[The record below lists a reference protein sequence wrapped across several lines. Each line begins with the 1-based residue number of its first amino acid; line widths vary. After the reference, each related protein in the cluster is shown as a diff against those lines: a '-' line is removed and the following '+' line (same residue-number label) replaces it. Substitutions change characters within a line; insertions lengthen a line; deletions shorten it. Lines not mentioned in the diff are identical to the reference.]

1 MFNWIQRH
9 SLNSILLSLSQ
20 CDASW
25 RFEFDEYAILQQN
38 SLPNLESFY
47 SGWKEKFG
55 VCKFT
60 KYGNTSC
67 AWKRMRRYVRF
78 KYFSLKYFCSVQF
91 RINFQFQLSDWCRL
105 RWRTIKFQSNTI
117 HYTSNSF
124 NSTTHNF
131 RLIAYL
137 WNFLY
142 LTVSNRLL
150 TLPETL
156 FHCFRNLL
164 WHIQKKL
171 YLAHACKIKI
181 ERWKFFFWL

>member
-60 KYGNTSC
+60 KYGDTSC
-67 AWKRMRRYVRF
+67 AWKRMRRYVRL
-78 KYFSLKYFCSVQF
+78 KYFLLKYFCSVQF

-131 RLIAYL
+131 QI
-137 WNFLY
+137 
-142 LTVSNRLL
+142 NRLFMK
-150 TLPETL
+150 L
-156 FHCFRNLL
+156 FVSHCFKPSLNPSRNSFSLFSKFAL
-164 WHIQKKL
+164 AHSK
-171 YLAHACKIKI
+171 YLAHACDIKI
-181 ERWKFFFWL
+181 